1 MEKHERVLAA
11 LELREPDRV
20 PTFDLMNENAVINEV
35 LGLKPNVAIRLLKNE
50 STAKAADWLFKR
62 MDSRSFVD
70 KEMERFT
77 YNGAAAAVKMGYD
90 AAWVSHTPHWY
101 FSDSKTMIDVFG
113 RLQDVSIDAK
123 GNIANPIYRKGLIA
137 GPADWEAWDKKPIFS
152 LPEKVNRVFSGVQK
166 EYGDQLFIFGFAS
179 YGVFENSWQAMGF
192 ERFVMAV
199 RKDKEFVR
207 RLIGFNTDFFCI
219 LLEAMADAGLPG
231 VIYTDDLAFR
241 SGPMFSPKLIDEFF
255 GDSYRRITEKAHSL
269 GLKIVFH
276 SCGDTTSLLSMF
288 ADCGFDAI
296 HPMEPTAGMILSEVK
311 ETIGNRICLIGNL
324 DVTSLMVS
332 GTREEVFAAVR
343 KMIAEA
349 GAGGGYILGPG
360 HGHPGISAKRLRW
373 MVEAAHQYGHYPL
386 DLS

>member
-35 LGLKPNVAIRLLKNE
+35 LGLKPNAGLSLLKNK
-50 STAKAADWLFKR
+50 STAKAADWLFKHL
-62 MDSRSFVD
+62 DSRSFID

-101 FSDSKTMIDVFG
+101 FRDSKTMVDIFG

-123 GNIANPIYRKGLIA
+123 GNIANPIYRQGLIA
-137 GPADWEAWDKKPIFS
+137 GPDDWEAWDKKPIFS

-166 EYGDQLFIFGFAS
+166 AYGDKLFIFGFCS
-179 YGVFENSWQAMGF
+179 YGLFENCWQAMGF

-199 RKDKEFVR
+199 RKEKEFVR
-207 RLIGFNTDFFCI
+207 RMIGFYTDLFCI

-231 VIYTDDLAFR
+231 VIYTDDLAYR
-241 SGPMFSPKLIDEFF
+241 SGPIFSPKLINELF
-255 GDSYRRITEKAHSL
+255 GDSYRRIVEKAHAL
-269 GLKIVFH
+269 RLKIVFH
-276 SCGDTTSLLSMF
+276 SCGNTTAFLPMF

-324 DVTSLMVS
+324 DVTALMVS
-332 GTREEVFAAVR
+332 GTKEEVYAAVR
-343 KMIAEA
+343 KGIADA

-360 HGHPGISAKRLRW
+360 HGHPDISAERLRW
-373 MVEAAHQYGHYPL
+373 MVEAAHRYGRYPL